1 MLIKTVFSAGISEL
15 PNLNLMG
22 EQFWGFCLLLFSNS
36 SPNPFPLESFS
47 TWIFSLFMHPPS
59 GLKNWQSDLGL
70 LCGDEDALAKGYL
83 LDSYNCSIDWLR
95 SSCRVLTKYRHSETA
110 DYNPWV
116 KRPEL
121 RQFLTSKASGSWQGG
136 GEWATQEDEMEPMAN
151 LVSIV
156 LIFSSYFERFQK
168 SCHLSVI
175 CSVFSIVWICLYF
188 ACLQKSCHLSACKF
202 TPFPTKDWGETNL
215 LLEPPCPWPYCHITY
230 NILTLHIEELLIL
243 SSAHWTFN
251 ILKETDTC
259 PSFNNN
265 HQVLS

>member
-1 MLIKTVFSAGISEL
+1 MSIKHLIYQIRCYLPWRCWSKLCFLRVF
-15 PNLNLMG
+15 LNCPIWIW
-22 EQFWGFCLLLFSNS
+22 WGSNFEDFVSSSFPIPAPILFH
-36 SPNPFPLESFS
+36 SFS

-70 LCGDEDALAKGYL
+70 LCGDEDASAKGYL

-121 RQFLTSKASGSWQGG
+121 RQFLTSKAAGSWQGG

-156 LIFSSYFERFQK
+156 LIFS
-168 SCHLSVI
+168 HILSVFKNLAI
-175 CSVFSIVWICLYF
+175 YLLSVLSSRLFGFVSISLVCKSLAICL
-188 ACLQKSCHLSACKF
+188 LVNSLPSQQR
-202 TPFPTKDWGETNL
+202 
-215 LLEPPCPWPYCHITY
+215 
-230 NILTLHIEELLIL
+230 IEERPIFYW
-243 SSAHWTFN
+243 SHPARGHIVT
-251 ILKETDTC
+251 
-259 PSFNNN
+259 
-265 HQVLS
+265 

>member
-47 TWIFSLFMHPPS
+47 TWIFSLFMEPPT
-59 GLKNWQSDLGL
+59 GLKNWKSNSLWWN
-70 LCGDEDALAKGYL
+70 DEDASPKGYL

-156 LIFSSYFERFQK
+156 LIF
-168 SCHLSVI
+168 
-175 CSVFSIVWICLYF
+175 LYF
-188 ACLQKSCHLSACKF
+188 VSLQRNLAIFLLSALFLYFVFLQKSCHRVVNSLPSQQR
-202 TPFPTKDWGETNL
+202 
-215 LLEPPCPWPYCHITY
+215 
-230 NILTLHIEELLIL
+230 IEERPIFYW
-243 SSAHWTFN
+243 SHPARGHIVT
-251 ILKETDTC
+251 
-259 PSFNNN
+259 
-265 HQVLS
+265 

>member
-59 GLKNWQSDLGL
+59 GLKNWKSDLGL

-156 LIFSSYFERFQK
+156 LIFL
-168 SCHLSVI
+168 HILSVFKN
-175 CSVFSIVWICLYF
+175 SSWLFGFVFISLVC
-188 ACLQKSCHLSACKF
+188 KSLAIY
-202 TPFPTKDWGETNL
+202 L
-215 LLEPPCPWPYCHITY
+215 LVNSLPSQQR
-230 NILTLHIEELLIL
+230 IEERPIFYW
-243 SSAHWTFN
+243 SHPARGHIVT
-251 ILKETDTC
+251 
-259 PSFNNN
+259 
-265 HQVLS
+265 

>member
-156 LIFSSYFERFQK
+156 LIFL
-168 SCHLSVI
+168 HILSVFKNLAI
-175 CSVFSIVWICLYF
+175 FLLSVLSSRLFGFVSILLVCKSLAIYLLVNSLPS
-188 ACLQKSCHLSACKF
+188 LQK
-202 TPFPTKDWGETNL
+202 
-215 LLEPPCPWPYCHITY
+215 
-230 NILTLHIEELLIL
+230 IEERPIFYWSQPARAVAIL
-243 SSAHWTFN
+243 SLNIQYSHFTYRKASNTVISALN
-251 ILKETDTC
+251 IQLLKDTDTHI
-259 PSFNNN
+259 PFL
-265 HQVLS
+265 Q